1 MNERSPASMAWASRL
16 KAAQERME
24 REMVAAD
31 VMVANLYDFWKK
43 REPLQ
48 DDEDDALMEA
58 ANLVMYATEQLE
70 EAQRVLLEGV

>member
-1 MNERSPASMAWASRL
+1 
-16 KAAQERME
+16 
-24 REMVAAD
+24 MVAAD

-43 REPLQ
+43 REALQ